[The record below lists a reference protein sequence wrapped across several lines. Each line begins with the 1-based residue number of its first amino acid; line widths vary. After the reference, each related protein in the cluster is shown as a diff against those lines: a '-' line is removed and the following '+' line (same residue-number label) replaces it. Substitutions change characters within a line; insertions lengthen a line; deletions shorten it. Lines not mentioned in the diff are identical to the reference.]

1 MGCPPNVQCNLNDVQ
16 VTNAFLASPP
26 YIADQI
32 LDLTMK
38 FPSFMA
44 DLPAFEEF
52 PLGVGTQYTQLVF
65 RSEMPQIERGFSN
78 WKTLSDNTGC
88 APCSGPDCS
97 YNISPLGGTGF
108 DRRAARIMTRDYQSP
123 SYCIK
128 EIQTTFQFEA
138 VMAKVIENLYAQI
151 RFIKEQNVIFNA
163 FTEMLKK
170 YVVDSEGAKPNPQNP
185 YVYRPKGTATLSA
198 LNINILEFFYEQMRR
213 DPSAI
218 PYDVVDGSPIYSM
231 MCSHQ
236 LLARLYRDD
245 PQLRQD
251 VRFSGLA
258 NDNLLKYN
266 FMSTIRGM
274 FIAAPILYP
283 RRFNADPS
291 TGVFTEVL
299 PYVNGIPMAVGSY
312 TGQNPA
318 YELAQYEEVIL
329 HGKFPFKLLYMPTAA
344 TLGQN
349 TSFGPEVSWLDNL
362 IWVNPQ
368 TNTDPL
374 RRVGYFFTSA
384 TIGIAPEFS
393 DAMYGILVERPSVKL
408 MFAQNPQPSCPVDPP
423 DCDNTVPDVLC
434 PCPLILS
441 YYVNAVDDSVIINL
455 AVPIDVSAEDEV
467 QFGIS
472 TGGYIVGTVVGLS
485 SDGKTVQVTFPN
497 GSDDVPCDQFTT
509 IFCDNTLGCY
519 ADVVQYNVVCTDNTQ
534 LTLVLSNPIKGDV
547 SDTITIFYGND
558 TSASVTIVSQD
569 YATNTLVVDVGGTA
583 FCDQVCGVVAVCV
596 PTDTDSTC
604 GSCDNSPTYTQ
615 CET

>member
-16 VTNAFLASPP
+16 VTQAFLASPP
-26 YIADQI
+26 FIAEQI
-32 LDLTMK
+32 LDLSMK
-38 FPSFMA
+38 FPSFLA

-52 PLGVGTQYTQLVF
+52 PLGNGTQYNQLVF
-65 RSEMPQIERGFSN
+65 RSEMPPIERGFEA

-88 APCSGPDCS
+88 APCAGPDCA
-97 YNISPLGGTGF
+97 YNVSPLGGTGF
-108 DRRAARIMTRDYQSP
+108 DRKAARLMTRDYQSP

-138 VMAKVIENLYAQI
+138 VMGKIIENLYAQI

-170 YVVDSEGAKPNPQNP
+170 YVIDSDGPKPNPQNP
-185 YVYRPKGTATLSA
+185 YVYRPAGSATLGA
-198 LNINILEFFYEQMRR
+198 LNITLLEIFYEQMRR

-218 PYDVVDGSPIYSM
+218 PYDVVDGSPIYSLM
-231 MCSHQ
+231 ASHQ
-236 LLARLYRDD
+236 TLAHLYRDD

-258 NDNLLKYN
+258 NDNLMKYN

-283 RRFNADPS
+283 RRFNYVDGAWIEI
-291 TGVFTEVL
+291 F
-299 PYVNGIPMAVGSY
+299 PYVNGVPMAVGSY
-312 TGQNPA
+312 TAQNQA
-318 YELAQYEEVIL
+318 YENAPYEEVIL

-344 TLGQN
+344 TLGGN

-374 RRVGYFFTSA
+374 RRVGYFFTTA

-393 DAMYGILVERPSVKL
+393 DAMYGIMVARISNKL
-408 MFAQNPQPSCPVDPP
+408 AFAQNPQPVCPVSPP
-423 DCDNTVPDVLC
+423 SCNNTVPAVLC
-434 PCPLILS
+434 PCPLISQAFVNPVDGTWILQLS
-441 YYVNAVDDSVIINL
+441 TPVD
-455 AVPIDVSAEDEV
+455 AEAEDV
-467 QFGIS
+467 IQFGIS
-472 TGGYIVGTVVGLS
+472 TGGYIEGEVIAIS
-485 SDGKTVQVTFPN
+485 SDGKSLNVDFGEVDPGN
-497 GSDDVPCDQFTT
+497 CDQFTT

-519 ADVVQYNVVCTDNTQ
+519 SQVVQYFPVCADGTQ
-534 LTLVLSNPIKGDV
+534 ISLILQNPVKGDPT
-547 SDTITIFYGND
+547 DTITIFYGNG

-583 FCDQVCGVVAVCV
+583 FCDQVCGVVAVCI
-596 PTDTDSTC
+596 PNSADSTC
-604 GSCDNSPTYTQ
+604 GSCDNSPVITQ

>member
-1 MGCPPNVQCNLNDVQ
+1 MVCAPNVQCNLNDVQ

-26 YIADQI
+26 YIAEQI
-32 LDLTMK
+32 LDLSMK
-38 FPSFMA
+38 FPSFMS
-44 DLPAFEEF
+44 DLPAFEPF
-52 PLGVGTQYTQLVF
+52 PLGSGTQYTQLVF
-65 RSEMPQIERGFSN
+65 RSEMPQIERGFSK

-88 APCSGPDCS
+88 APCAGPDCS

-108 DRRAARIMTRDYQSP
+108 DRRSARIMSRDYQSP

-163 FTEMLKK
+163 FTENLKK
-170 YVVDSEGAKPNPQNP
+170 YVVDSEGPKPNPQNP
-185 YVYRPKGTATLSA
+185 YVYRPAGTATLSA
-198 LNINILEFFYEQMRR
+198 LNINVLEFFYEQMRR

-218 PYDVVDGSPIYSM
+218 PYDVVDGSPIYSL

-258 NDNLLKYN
+258 NDLLLKYN

-283 RRFNADPS
+283 RRFNY
-291 TGVFTEVL
+291 TGGAFVEIL

-318 YELAQYEEVIL
+318 YESATYEEVII
-329 HGKFPFKLLYMPTAA
+329 HGKYPFKILFQETAA
-344 TLGQN
+344 SLGSN

-393 DAMYGILVERPSVKL
+393 DAMYGILVERPSVAL
-408 MFAQNPQPSCPVDPP
+408 SFAQNPQPVCPVTPD
-423 DCDNTVPDVLC
+423 DCDNTVPAVLC

-441 YYVNAVDDSVIINL
+441 YFVNAIDDSVIIQL
-455 AVPIDVSAEDEV
+455 AVPIDVAPLDTV
-467 QFGIS
+467 QFGLS
-472 TGGYIVGTVVGLS
+472 TGGYVEGEVVALS
-485 SDGKTVQVTFPN
+485 SDGLTVQVTFA
-497 GSDDVPCDQFTT
+497 DDFEGNCNEFTT
-509 IFCDNTLGCY
+509 IFCDNTMGCY
-519 ADVVQYNVVCTDNTQ
+519 ADVVQYSVVCTDATQ
-534 LTLVLSNPIKGDV
+534 LTLVLSNPVKGDV
-547 SDTITIFYGND
+547 GDTITLYYGND
-558 TSASVTIVSQD
+558 TSVDVTIVSQD
-569 YATNTLVVDVGGTA
+569 YATNTLVVDLGATA
-583 FCDQVCGVVAVCV
+583 FCDQVCGVVAVCI
-596 PTDTDSTC
+596 PTAADATC
-604 GSCDNSPTYTQ
+604 GSCDSSPSFTQ

>member
-1 MGCPPNVQCNLNDVQ
+1 MTCPPNVQCNLNDVQ

-32 LDLTMK
+32 LDLSMK
-38 FPSFMA
+38 YPSFMA

-52 PLGVGTQYTQLVF
+52 PLGVGTQYTQIVF
-65 RSEMPQIERGFSN
+65 RSEMPQIERGFAN

-88 APCSGPDCS
+88 APCAGPDCS

-170 YVVDSEGAKPNPQNP
+170 YVVDSEGAKPNPENP
-185 YVYRPKGTATLSA
+185 YVYRRKGTATLSA

-218 PYDVVDGSPIYSM
+218 PYDVVDGSPIYSL

-283 RRFNADPS
+283 RRFNADAV

-374 RRVGYFFTSA
+374 RRVGYFFTTA

-408 MFAQNPQPSCPVDPP
+408 MFAQNPQPSCPVTPE
-423 DCDNTVPDVLC
+423 DCGNTVPAVLC

-441 YYVNAVDDSVIINL
+441 YFVNQIDDSVIIEL
-455 AVPIDVSAEDEV
+455 AVPITAEAEDEI

-472 TGGYIVGTVVGLS
+472 TGGYIVGTVVAIS
-485 SDGKTVQVTFPN
+485 SDGKTVQVTFPD
-497 GSDDVPCDQFTT
+497 GTDVSCDQFTT
-509 IFCDNTLGCY
+509 IFCDNTMGCY
-519 ADVVQYNVVCTDNTQ
+519 ADVVQYSVVCTDNTR
-534 LTLVLSNPIKGDV
+534 LSLVLSNPVKGDV
-547 SDTITIFYGND
+547 GDTITVYYGD
-558 TSASVTIVSQD
+558 ETSASVTIVSQD
-569 YATNTLVVDVGGTA
+569 YSTNTLVVDVGGTA

-596 PTDTDSTC
+596 PTAADSTC
-604 GSCDNSPTYTQ
+604 GSCDNSPSFTQ